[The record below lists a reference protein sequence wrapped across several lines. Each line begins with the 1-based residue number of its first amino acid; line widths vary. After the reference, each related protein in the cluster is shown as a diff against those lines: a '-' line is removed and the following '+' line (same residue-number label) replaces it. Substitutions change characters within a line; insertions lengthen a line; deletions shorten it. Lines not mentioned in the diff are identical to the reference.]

1 MGLMR
6 QPLMLTV
13 VVMVSAAMPAMADV
27 GADCAQSKDPLLRV
41 KGCSEIIRRNP
52 NDASAYHH
60 RAVAYELAGDTD
72 KAIADYSKVIEIAP
86 NDASAYDNRGRAYA
100 NKGDYVRAV
109 ADVTKASELVAKA
122 AERLGTTTSAPAA
135 ASPPKAKAAIPHSYS
150 NFGTWQPWISGL

>member
-13 VVMVSAAMPAMADV
+13 VVMVSAAMPAIADV
-27 GADCAQSKDPLLRV
+27 GTVCAQSKDPLLRV

-60 RAVAYELAGDTD
+60 RAVAHGLAGDTD

-100 NKGDYVRAV
+100 SKGDYVRAV

-135 ASPPKAKAAIPHSYS
+135 ASLPKAKAAIPHSYS